1 MRATTMYMMRG
12 TPYVYQGEEIGMTN
26 PDFDSIEQYR
36 DVESK
41 NYFKILQKSGI
52 DDSKIYRILNS
63 KSRDNSRTPMQWDDS
78 KNAGFSGADPWIP
91 LGKSYKSINVETTLK
106 DKKSIFYHYKKL
118 IKLRKEYDVISYGSF
133 KIILENH
140 DKVLAY
146 TRKLENTELVI
157 LNNFYSEN
165 TEVILDESVTF
176 DNSKILLSNYSD
188 SINLQ
193 KKIILRPYESV
204 VYILEK

>member
-1 MRATTMYMMRG
+1 M
-12 TPYVYQGEEIGMTN
+12 
-26 PDFDSIEQYR
+26 
-36 DVESK
+36 
-41 NYFKILQKSGI
+41 
-52 DDSKIYRILNS
+52 
-63 KSRDNSRTPMQWDDS
+63 
-78 KNAGFSGADPWIP
+78 
-91 LGKSYKSINVETTLK
+91 
-106 DKKSIFYHYKKL
+106 
-118 IKLRKEYDVISYGSF
+118 
-133 KIILENH
+133 
-140 DKVLAY
+140 LAY